1 MTFRFDIVDVAI
13 VALLLACL
21 IYGYILSR
29 RLERL
34 RRVLLEL
41 GPALQAYVS
50 AVDRSEDAARL
61 MSRMTQGLQSGQKR
75 AAPDKSE
82 EVAAFWRATKGGAR
96 K

>member
-1 MTFRFDIVDVAI
+1 MAFRFDLVDVAI

-21 IYGYILSR
+21 VYGYILSR

-41 GPALQAYVS
+41 GPALQAYVN

-61 MSRMTQGLQSGQKR
+61 MSRMTQGLQNSPKR
-75 AAPDKSE
+75 ASDKSD
-82 EVAAFWRATKGGAR
+82 EVAAFWRATKGGTR
-96 K
+96 R

>member
-1 MTFRFDIVDVAI
+1 MTFKFDVVDVAI

-21 IYGYILSR
+21 IYGLILSR

-41 GPALQAYVS
+41 GPALQAYVN

-61 MSRMTQGLQSGQKR
+61 MSRTTQGLQNGQKR
-75 AAPDKSE
+75 ASADKSE
-82 EVAAFWRATKGGAR
+82 EVAAFWRATKGGTR